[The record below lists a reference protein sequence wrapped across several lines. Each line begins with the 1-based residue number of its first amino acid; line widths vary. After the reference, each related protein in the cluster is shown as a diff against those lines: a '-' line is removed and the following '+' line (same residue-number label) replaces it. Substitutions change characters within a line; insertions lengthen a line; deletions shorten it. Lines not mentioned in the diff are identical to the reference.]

1 MMNPNNF
8 TKEDFWR
15 TIILYGLNQATYKIA
30 LGQSLIR
37 FSEQQRNVVSMNE
50 LAEDFFDMYLER
62 LKNGKPQLATPN
74 RQTAM
79 ERIINSYNIGKLT
92 RSQAIEKVE
101 REAFN
106 DVIDRFHTVDSLQV
120 PMKFYEKTDKGIVIF
135 DNVFEIF
142 SDNNNFELR
151 NELDARWDLLESA
164 FEIKRTNSQLVND
177 IRKLYLVNGY
187 ERTDITKNR
196 SVLNGYQS
204 NVCFY
209 CGELMSDDDVH
220 VDHVIPRQ
228 LINHDDIW
236 NLVLSHSF
244 CNQQKSDNLPD
255 MHYIEKLIER
265 NEYFIKSN
273 HPISN
278 KLKEQ
283 LGSTPRQRRTTIDR
297 IYEQAKLVLAPWK
310 GIYGYNPA
318 TDPFY
323 KTFIRNIVLS
333 K

>member
-1 MMNPNNF
+1 MNIKDF
-8 TKEDFWR
+8 SKEDYWR

-37 FSEQQRNVVSMNE
+37 FSQQQKNIVTINE
-50 LAEDFFDMYLER
+50 LAEDFFDMYKER
-62 LKNGKPQLATPN
+62 LKRGKPQLATPN

-79 ERIINSYNIGKLT
+79 ERIVNLYNIGKLT
-92 RSQAIEKVE
+92 RSQAVDKVE
-101 REAFN
+101 KDAFN
-106 DVIDRFHTVDSLQV
+106 DVIDRFHNVDNLQI
-120 PMKFYEKTDKGIVIF
+120 PMSFYEKTDKGIVIF
-135 DNVFEIF
+135 DNVYDIF
-142 SDNNNFELR
+142 SDKKNNKLR

-164 FEIKRTNSQLVND
+164 FEIKRTNSKLVND
-177 IRKLYLVNGY
+177 LRKLYLVNGY
-187 ERTDITKNR
+187 ARTDITKNR
-196 SVLNGYQS
+196 NVLNGYQN

-209 CGELMSDDDVH
+209 CGELMTEDDVH

-228 LINHDDIW
+228 FMNHDDIW
-236 NLVLSHSF
+236 NLVLSHGF
-244 CNQQKSDNLPD
+244 CNLHKSDNLPD
-255 MHYIEKLIER
+255 RHYIEKLIER

-283 LGSTPRQRRTTIDR
+283 LGNTAKQRKVTIYR
-297 IYEQAKLVLAPWK
+297 IYEHATRVLSPWN
-310 GIYGYNPA
+310 GIHGYNPV

-323 KTFIRNIVLS
+323 KTFIRNILMN

>member
-1 MMNPNNF
+1 MNINDF
-8 TKEDFWR
+8 SKEDFWR

-37 FSEQQRNVVSMNE
+37 FSQQQKNFVTMNE
-50 LAEDFFDMYLER
+50 LAEDFFDMYKER
-62 LKNGKPQLATPN
+62 LENGKPQLATPN

-79 ERIINSYNIGKLT
+79 ERIVNLYNIGKLT
-92 RSQAIEKVE
+92 RSQALEKVE

-106 DVIDRFHTVDSLQV
+106 DVIDRFHNVDNLQI
-120 PMKFYEKTDKGIVIF
+120 PMNFYEKTEKGIVIF
-135 DNVFEIF
+135 DNVYEIF
-142 SDNNNFELR
+142 SDKKNNELR

-164 FEIKRTNSQLVND
+164 FEIKRTNSELVND

-196 SVLNGYQS
+196 DVLNGYQN

-209 CGELMSDDDVH
+209 CGELMNEDDVH

-228 LINHDDIW
+228 FINHDDIW
-236 NLVLSHSF
+236 NLVLSHGF
-244 CNQQKSDNLPD
+244 CNLQKSDNLPD
-255 MHYIEKLIER
+255 RHYIDKLIER

-283 LGSTPRQRRTTIDR
+283 LGNTPKKRRTTVDK
-297 IYEQAKLVLAPWK
+297 IYEHGKMALAPWK
-310 GIYGYNPA
+310 GINGYNPL

-323 KTFIRNIVLS
+323 KTFIRNILMA